1 MSDKNLL
8 SPAYA
13 VLAAI
18 GAVLIAPAA
27 GAAQELRIGLQA
39 AAGSWEEDLSTA
51 VPGIE
56 DQTLSADGG
65 GVGVVAQY
73 VVKSDEDTGFFIGFE
88 GALTQQDASDTTTVS
103 LPAPVMD
110 APPLFSADVTG
121 DIVHSVDLLWFGG
134 YDFGMVSAYAGVGP
148 TIAGGEGQ
156 IDFQGMTLKDEA
168 THIGWKYGAGVEVD
182 LGSNVSVIAR
192 ASYAGYRNRA
202 YTAGGFPIAV
212 DVEPR
217 VTEVRVG
224 VVYRVNVADVLGA
237 IGL

>member
-1 MSDKNLL
+1 MSVKNLL

-13 VLAAI
+13 LLAAI

-27 GAAQELRIGLQA
+27 GAAQELRVGLQA
-39 AAGSWEEDLSTA
+39 AAGSWDEDLSTA

-73 VVKSDEDTGFFIGFE
+73 VVKSDADTGFFIGFE
-88 GALTQQDASDTTTVS
+88 GAFTQQDASDTTTVT
-103 LPAPVMD
+103 L
-110 APPLFSADVTG
+110 PPLFSADVTG
-121 DIVHSVDLLWFGG
+121 EIVNSVDLLWFGG

-148 TIAGGEGQ
+148 TLASGEGE
-156 IDFQGMTLKDEA
+156 IAFAGTTLTDEA

-202 YTAGGFPIAV
+202 YTAEGFPIAV

-217 VTEVRVG
+217 VNEIRVG

-237 IGL
+237 IGF

>member
-1 MSDKNLL
+1 MSDKNLIT
-8 SPAYA
+8 PACALVAA
-13 VLAAI
+13 V
-18 GAVLIAPAA
+18 GAVLIGPAA
-27 GAAQELRIGLQA
+27 GAAQELRVGLQA
-39 AAGSWEEDLSTA
+39 AAGSWDEDLSTA

-73 VVKSDEDTGFFIGFE
+73 VVKSDADTGFFIGFE
-88 GALTQQDASDTTTVS
+88 GAITQQDASGTTTVT
-103 LPAPVMD
+103 L
-110 APPLFSADVTG
+110 PPLFSADVTG
-121 DIVHSVDLLWFGG
+121 EIVNSVDLLWFGG

-148 TIAGGEGQ
+148 TIASGEGE
-156 IDFQGMTLKDEA
+156 IAFAGTTLKDEA

-202 YTAGGFPIAV
+202 YTVEGFPIAV

-217 VTEVRVG
+217 VNEIRVG

-237 IGL
+237 VGF

>member
-88 GALTQQDASDTTTVS
+88 GALTQQDASDTTTVE
-103 LPAPVMD
+103 L
-110 APPLFSADVTG
+110 PPLFSADVTG
-121 DIVHSVDLLWFGG
+121 DIVRSVDLLWFGG
-134 YDFGMVSAYAGVGP
+134 YDFGMMSAYAGVGP

-156 IDFQGMTLKDEA
+156 IDFEGMTLEDEA

-192 ASYAGYRNRA
+192 AAYAGYRNRA

-224 VVYRVNVADVLGA
+224 VVYRVNMADVLGV

>member
-27 GAAQELRIGLQA
+27 SAAQELRIGLQA
-39 AAGSWEEDLSTA
+39 AAGSWEEDVSTA

-65 GVGVVAQY
+65 GIGVVAQY
-73 VVKSDEDTGFFIGFE
+73 VVKSDADTGFFIGFE
-88 GALTQQDASDTTTVS
+88 GALSQQDVSDTATVA
-103 LPAPVMD
+103 LEPI
-110 APPLFSADVTG
+110 FSAEVTG
-121 DIVHSVDLLWFGG
+121 EIVSSVDLLWFGG

-148 TIAGGEGQ
+148 TLAGGEGQ
-156 IDFQGMTLKDEA
+156 ISFAGTTLSDEA
-168 THIGWKYGAGVEVD
+168 THIGWKYGVGVEVD

-192 ASYAGYRNRA
+192 AAHAGYRNRA
-202 YTAGGFPIAV
+202 YTAEGFPIAV

-224 VVYRVNVADVLGA
+224 VVYRVNIADVLGA
-237 IGL
+237 MGL

>member
-13 VLAAI
+13 LIAAI
-18 GAVLIAPAA
+18 GAVLVAPAA
-27 GAAQELRIGLQA
+27 GAAQELRVGLQA

-65 GVGVVAQY
+65 GVGVMAQY
-73 VVKSDEDTGFFIGFE
+73 VVKSDADTGFYIGFE
-88 GALTQQDASDTTTVS
+88 SAFTQQDVSDTTTVT
-103 LPAPVMD
+103 L
-110 APPLFSADVTG
+110 PPLFSADVTG
-121 DIVHSVDLLWFGG
+121 EIVHSVDLLWFGG
-134 YDFGMVSAYAGVGP
+134 YDFGMVSAYGGVGP
-148 TIAGGEGQ
+148 SIARGEGD
-156 IDFQGMTLKDEA
+156 IAFAGTTVRGKA

-202 YTAGGFPIAV
+202 YTVEGFPIAV

-217 VTEVRVG
+217 VNEIRVG
-224 VVYRVNVADVLGA
+224 VVYRVNVADVLEAVGF
-237 IGL
+237 

>member
-1 MSDKNLL
+1 MSDKTLL

-27 GAAQELRIGLQA
+27 GAAQEIRIGLQA
-39 AAGSWEEDLSTA
+39 AAGSWEEDVSTA

-56 DQTLSADGG
+56 DRTLSADGG
-65 GVGVVAQY
+65 GIGVVAQY
-73 VVKSDEDTGFFIGFE
+73 VVKSDADTGFFIGFE
-88 GALTQQDASDTTTVS
+88 GALSQQDVSDTTTVA
-103 LPAPVMD
+103 LEPI
-110 APPLFSADVTG
+110 FSAEVTG
-121 DIVHSVDLLWFGG
+121 EIVSSVDLLWFGG

-148 TIAGGEGQ
+148 TIAGGEGA
-156 IDFQGMTLKDEA
+156 ISFAGTTLRDEA

-192 ASYAGYRNRA
+192 AAHAGYRNRA
-202 YTAGGFPIAV
+202 YTAEGFPIAV

-224 VVYRVNVADVLGA
+224 VVYRVNMADVLGA
-237 IGL
+237 MGL

>member
-65 GVGVVAQY
+65 GIGVVAQY

-88 GALTQQDASDTTTVS
+88 GALTQQDASDTTTVE
-103 LPAPVMD
+103 L
-110 APPLFSADVTG
+110 PPLFSADVTG

-156 IDFQGMTLKDEA
+156 IDFAGTTLTDEA

-182 LGSNVSVIAR
+182 VGSNVSVIAR
-192 ASYAGYRNRA
+192 AAYAGYRNRA
-202 YTAGGFPIAV
+202 YTAEGFPIAV

-224 VVYRVNVADVLGA
+224 VVYRVNMADVLGA

>member
-73 VVKSDEDTGFFIGFE
+73 VVKSDNDTGFFIGFE
-88 GALTQQDASDTTTVS
+88 GAFTQQDASDTTTVS
-103 LPAPVMD
+103 LPPV
-110 APPLFSADVTG
+110 FSAEVTG
-121 DIVHSVDLLWFGG
+121 DIVNSVDLLWFGG

-148 TIAGGEGQ
+148 TLAAGEGE
-156 IDFQGMTLKDEA
+156 IGFSGVTLKDEA

-192 ASYAGYRNRA
+192 AAYAGYRNRA
-202 YTAGGFPIAV
+202 YTAEGFPIAV

>member
-73 VVKSDEDTGFFIGFE
+73 VVKSDDDTGFFIGFE

-156 IDFQGMTLKDEA
+156 IEFLGTTLKDEA

-192 ASYAGYRNRA
+192 AAYAGYRNRA
-202 YTAGGFPIAV
+202 YTAEGFPIAV

>member
-39 AAGSWEEDLSTA
+39 AAGSWEEDISTA

-65 GVGVVAQY
+65 GIGVVAQY
-73 VVKSDEDTGFFIGFE
+73 VVKSDADTGFFIGVE
-88 GALTQQDASDTTTVS
+88 GTLSQQDVSDTTTVA
-103 LPAPVMD
+103 LEPI
-110 APPLFSADVTG
+110 FSAEVTG
-121 DIVHSVDLLWFGG
+121 EIVSSVDLLWFGG

-148 TIAGGEGQ
+148 TIAGGEGR
-156 IDFQGMTLKDEA
+156 ISFAGTTLSDEA

-192 ASYAGYRNRA
+192 AAYGGYRNRA
-202 YTAGGFPIAV
+202 YTAEGFPIAV

-224 VVYRVNVADVLGA
+224 VVYRVNMADVLGA
-237 IGL
+237 MGL

>member
-1 MSDKNLL
+1 MSDKNLF

-13 VLAAI
+13 LVAAI

-27 GAAQELRIGLQA
+27 GAAQELRVGLQA
-39 AAGSWEEDLSTA
+39 AAGSWDEDLSTA

-73 VVKSDEDTGFFIGFE
+73 VVKSDADSGFFIGFE
-88 GALTQQDASDTTTVS
+88 GAITQQDASDTTTVT
-103 LPAPVMD
+103 L
-110 APPLFSADVTG
+110 PPLFSADVTG
-121 DIVHSVDLLWFGG
+121 EIVNSVDLLWFGG

-148 TIAGGEGQ
+148 TIASGEGK
-156 IDFQGMTLKDEA
+156 IAFAGTTLTDEA

-202 YTAGGFPIAV
+202 YTAEGFPIAV
-212 DVEPR
+212 DVEPQ
-217 VTEVRVG
+217 VNEIRVG

>member
-8 SPAYA
+8 SPAFA

-18 GAVLIAPAA
+18 GAVLIAPTA

-65 GVGVVAQY
+65 GIGVVAQY

-88 GALTQQDASDTTTVS
+88 GALTQQDASDTTTVE
-103 LPAPVMD
+103 L
-110 APPLFSADVTG
+110 PPLFSADVTG

-156 IDFQGMTLKDEA
+156 IDFGGMTLKDEA

-192 ASYAGYRNRA
+192 AAYAGYRNRA
-202 YTAGGFPIAV
+202 YTAEGFPIAV

-224 VVYRVNVADVLGA
+224 VVYRVNMADVLGV

>member
-73 VVKSDEDTGFFIGFE
+73 VVKSDDDTGFFIGFE

-156 IDFQGMTLKDEA
+156 IDFLGTTLKDEA

-192 ASYAGYRNRA
+192 AAYAGYRNRA
-202 YTAGGFPIAV
+202 YTAEGFPIAV

>member
-1 MSDKNLL
+1 MSDKDLL
-8 SPAYA
+8 SAAYA

-39 AAGSWEEDLSTA
+39 AAGSWEEDVSTA

-88 GALTQQDASDTTTVS
+88 GALTQQDASDTTTVE
-103 LPAPVMD
+103 L
-110 APPLFSADVTG
+110 PPLFSADVTG
-121 DIVHSVDLLWFGG
+121 DILHSVDLLWFGG

-156 IDFQGMTLKDEA
+156 IDFEGTTLKDEA

-192 ASYAGYRNRA
+192 AAYAGYRNRA

-224 VVYRVNVADVLGA
+224 VVYRVNMADVLGV

>member
-27 GAAQELRIGLQA
+27 SAAQELRIGLQA
-39 AAGSWEEDLSTA
+39 AAGSWEEDVSTA

-65 GVGVVAQY
+65 GIGVVAQY
-73 VVKSDEDTGFFIGFE
+73 VVKSDADTGFFIGFE
-88 GALTQQDASDTTTVS
+88 GALSQQDVSDTATVA
-103 LPAPVMD
+103 LEPI
-110 APPLFSADVTG
+110 FSAEVTG
-121 DIVHSVDLLWFGG
+121 EIVSSVDLLWFGG

-148 TIAGGEGQ
+148 TLAGGEGQ
-156 IDFQGMTLKDEA
+156 ISFAGTTLSDEA
-168 THIGWKYGAGVEVD
+168 THIGWKYSAGVEVD

-192 ASYAGYRNRA
+192 AAHAGYRNRA
-202 YTAGGFPIAV
+202 YTAEGFPIAV

-224 VVYRVNVADVLGA
+224 VVYRVNIADVLGA
-237 IGL
+237 MGL

>member
-8 SPAYA
+8 SPAFA

-65 GVGVVAQY
+65 GIGVVAQY

-88 GALTQQDASDTTTVS
+88 GALTQQDASDTTTVE
-103 LPAPVMD
+103 L
-110 APPLFSADVTG
+110 PPLFSANVTG

-192 ASYAGYRNRA
+192 AAYAGYRNRA

-224 VVYRVNVADVLGA
+224 VVYRVNMADVLGV

>member
-13 VLAAI
+13 LVAAI

-27 GAAQELRIGLQA
+27 GAGQELRVGLQA
-39 AAGSWEEDLSTA
+39 AAGSWDEDLSTA

-73 VVKSDEDTGFFIGFE
+73 VVKSDADTGFFIGFE
-88 GALTQQDASDTTTVS
+88 GAITQQDASDTTTVT
-103 LPAPVMD
+103 L
-110 APPLFSADVTG
+110 PPLFSADVTG
-121 DIVHSVDLLWFGG
+121 EIVNSVDLLWFGG
-134 YDFGMVSAYAGVGP
+134 YDFGMVSAYAGIGP
-148 TIAGGEGQ
+148 TIAGGEGE
-156 IDFQGMTLKDEA
+156 IAFAGTTLKDEA

-202 YTAGGFPIAV
+202 YTAEGFPIAV

-217 VTEVRVG
+217 VNEIRVG

-237 IGL
+237 VGL

>member
-27 GAAQELRIGLQA
+27 SAAQELRIGLQA
-39 AAGSWEEDLSTA
+39 AGGSWEEDVSTA

-56 DQTLSADGG
+56 DQTLSAGG
-65 GVGVVAQY
+65 GGIGVVAQY
-73 VVKSDEDTGFFIGFE
+73 VVKSDADTGFFIGFE
-88 GALTQQDASDTTTVS
+88 GALSQQDVSDTTTVA
-103 LPAPVMD
+103 LEPI
-110 APPLFSADVTG
+110 FSAEVTG
-121 DIVHSVDLLWFGG
+121 EIVNSVDLLWFGG

-148 TIAGGEGQ
+148 TIAGGEGR
-156 IDFQGMTLKDEA
+156 ISFAGTTLSDEA
-168 THIGWKYGAGVEVD
+168 THIGWKYGVGVEVD

-192 ASYAGYRNRA
+192 AAHAGYRNRA
-202 YTAGGFPIAV
+202 YTAEGFPIAV

-224 VVYRVNVADVLGA
+224 VVYRVNMADVLGA
-237 IGL
+237 MGL